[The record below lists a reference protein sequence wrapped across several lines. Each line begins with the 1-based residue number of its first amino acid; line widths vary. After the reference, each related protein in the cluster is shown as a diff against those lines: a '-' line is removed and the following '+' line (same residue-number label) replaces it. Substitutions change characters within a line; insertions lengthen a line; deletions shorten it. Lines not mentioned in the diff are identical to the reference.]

1 MKKIHLTF
9 LFISFNLFSQSNT
22 LLTFEELK
30 LKIEQS
36 NINFDS
42 LGIDKQRQLNKAEIT
57 LLALLNNNE
66 EILTNKK
73 VTFITGSTGKS
84 ISSKNAFFDSF
95 KDRYYKNDIFSF
107 LIVKLD
113 EKSRDV
119 SNSDYLAFF
128 WVKTCNPKS
137 KKLLKKIK
145 QSNTI

>member
-84 ISSKNAFFDSF
+84 VPKVIS
-95 KDRYYKNDIFSF
+95 
-107 LIVKLD
+107 
-113 EKSRDV
+113 
-119 SNSDYLAFF
+119 
-128 WVKTCNPKS
+128 
-137 KKLLKKIK
+137 
-145 QSNTI
+145 

>member
-1 MKKIHLTF
+1 MF
-9 LFISFNLFSQSNT
+9 FNDTEKEEEEKWS
-22 LLTFEELK
+22 LLEL
-30 LKIEQS
+30 I
-36 NINFDS
+36 
-42 LGIDKQRQLNKAEIT
+42 
-57 LLALLNNNE
+57 
-66 EILTNKK
+66 
-73 VTFITGSTGKS
+73 KS
-84 ISSKNAFFDSF
+84 ISSKKAFFDSF

-113 EKSRDV
+113 EKSREV